1 MDNESSA
8 NTIVSRQNPPSKNH
22 LKPLSVYSR
31 RVMCDQQKG
40 PRSPVEPPDPFVNF
54 KIKIV
59 NDSGRKRKLGHSGT
73 INDYNSPLKKQCS
86 SNALSPDLGCFMDY
100 SSSLTRNNS
109 LSPFAAPY
117 PVLKE
122 ETADRSV
129 TKETVSSRLDLEHVQ
144 CGCSKEEV
152 EKTEKIVKNM
162 SSVFDNDIN
171 EILCLNPPKLELVK
185 PNIKEE
191 KPDAGPVED
200 DRGYLSSVLHS
211 EECKTED
218 PPEQLGHEQAS
229 TGAPHFSFL
238 IKDSSETVT
247 GPLLGPV
254 KCDGSFLEGEDEV
267 FNIGQPIFESSICQP
282 SAEAEQK
289 SGLSEALRTVNVSQ
303 TYNSGDYTVDT
314 LYETTLPLQVQVKSK
329 VVVPGQSEGISKP
342 ATSTQS
348 EQKTSSADKKRDK
361 AVKRGRGHRPKI
373 LDNSME
379 WEHHKRQ
386 YIFSVKSHMTEN
398 PGRAQGPMT
407 ELLDLMTH
415 VAGQTGSNGSQWQH
429 PSDLTCRNYQK
440 RFGNETP
447 TMTLSEWQAQNNT
460 HHRRFS
466 KVPKIFERSPYP

>member
-1 MDNESSA
+1 
-8 NTIVSRQNPPSKNH
+8 SRQNPPSKNH

-171 EILCLNPPKLELVK
+171 EILCLNPPKLEL
-185 PNIKEE
+185 
-191 KPDAGPVED
+191 
-200 DRGYLSSVLHS
+200 
-211 EECKTED
+211 
-218 PPEQLGHEQAS
+218 
-229 TGAPHFSFL
+229 
-238 IKDSSETVT
+238 
-247 GPLLGPV
+247 
-254 KCDGSFLEGEDEV
+254 
-267 FNIGQPIFESSICQP
+267 P

-329 VVVPGQSEGISKP
+329 VVVP
-342 ATSTQS
+342 A
-348 EQKTSSADKKRDK
+348 
-361 AVKRGRGHRPKI
+361 KI

-398 PGRAQGPMT
+398 PGRAQEGPMT